1 MRSLI
6 TVLLLVGLVLCSSA
20 RAARGVQAEGLLM
33 LGQEEQQS
41 VESVAHDEFASYEDE
56 AKQIKCKDLG
66 EWSFDIA
73 LLPEHLQAIFNS
85 TAPFTPKALDELEV
99 ELLKQCDP
107 TAHQYVL
114 RLMEQARDLVAKGQ
128 PNRASSLLRGF
139 AGCVKAEGLTDL
151 VIADKGAY
159 KSPLGSMEIP
169 LVPGATVKPGWPHS
183 EVYIGNASLYATGGP
198 FEGYEPMLVDTR
210 ILAATGSTIAS
221 MACPFIGGFMGGVAA
236 GKGTER
242 IVKTVSA
249 PFFARYHAHVKM
261 GMSFEEF
268 DKHFEEEIINEY
280 VVPGTNTPLKV
291 TYRLKNKHTGQ
302 VYSATY
308 DAGDVAAVAGTVA
321 HAVNGIRNCANPTAA
336 DKIAK
341 RTMTKEEWKEF
352 HRKLRTEAREGA
364 ARIRQLPGR
373 ERGPVVSAVVDA
385 RTGQSFN
392 GKNIVPLDES
402 SLHPLLRER
411 LNNLDVAAIR
421 ERAGEGAR
429 WVFSEPG
436 AHAEV
441 QALNEALWAREAKG
455 LSINLDEMWMANR
468 WLTRSAAPA
477 PRCGFCKSLTDGVN
491 VITDR

>member
-6 TVLLLVGLVLCSSA
+6 TVLLLVGLVLCNSSW
-20 RAARGVQAEGLLM
+20 AARGVQAESLSM

-41 VESVAHDEFASYEDE
+41 VESVAHDEFAAYEEE

-66 EWSFDIA
+66 EWSFDISK
-73 LLPEHLQAIFNS
+73 LPEHLQAIFNS

-151 VIADKGAY
+151 VIADKGTY

-221 MACPFIGGFMGGVAA
+221 MACPFIGGVAGGVAA

-280 VVPGTNTPLKV
+280 VVPGLNTPLKV
-291 TYRLKNKHTGQ
+291 TYRLRNKHTGK

-321 HAVNGIRNCANPTAA
+321 HAVNGIKKASSLPASNKA
-336 DKIAK
+336 DLSGGKIK
-341 RTMTKEEWKEF
+341 PGLGSVGDKYWENSGGVT
-352 HRKLRTEAREGA
+352 LDEAREIAKSNGFNFELGVKSRFEN
-364 ARIRQLPGR
+364 ARN
-373 ERGPVVSAVVDA
+373 AVVISTKA
-385 RTGQSFN
+385 TRRGMINRIMLAEEIQH
-392 GKNIVPLDES
+392 GLD
-402 SLHPLLRER
+402 R
-411 LNNLDVAAIR
+411 AAKEASR
-421 ERAGEGAR
+421 ALRAGLSNEQFHAQLFERVLASYKKGG
-429 WVFSEPG
+429 FSF
-436 AHAEV
+436 
-441 QALNEALWAREAKG
+441 
-455 LSINLDEMWMANR
+455 
-468 WLTRSAAPA
+468 LTRLDIRNIKNLISELKKCA
-477 PRCGFCKSLTDGVN
+477 
-491 VITDR
+491 